1 MEIILD
7 NIKHPDFYNKCDI
20 CDRTRNLHECN
31 ICLDLYCIKCERFK
45 KNMCSYCYDQITTF
59 VVKPLTGAIF

>member
-7 NIKHPDFYNKCDI
+7 NIKHPDFYNKCD
-20 CDRTRNLHECN
+20 